1 MVNSATGNRAATAPF
16 RGSRFAKEGRSDLLG
31 RLSGYNQ
38 SVGKATATG
47 LCHGGI
53 HYARQS
59 LLLTYIILEN
69 FVVSHNPAYGLNSG

>member
-1 MVNSATGNRAATAPF
+1 
-16 RGSRFAKEGRSDLLG
+16 
-31 RLSGYNQ
+31 LSGYNQ

-53 HYARQS
+53 RYARQS